1 MFGKKIKASF
11 HELENKRI
19 QSLFS
24 RVCQLGRPMEKDFT
38 FYPTT
43 QSKLNLLTSDQV
55 ESYNKDGYLNSIPL
69 FAGDQVTTNRVYF
82 DGLLTHALAQ
92 GKSSYSISGSHV
104 IYGGV
109 YDLVKS
115 SLLLD
120 LAEDLLGPNFVAI
133 GAHYFCKLPKDSKV
147 VSWHQDFTYWPVDRA
162 KIITI
167 WIAIDDVD
175 RENACIQVVPG
186 SHRHGLLPYRESD
199 PQENNILNQTVD
211 NIEQY
216 GRPDRLEMKAGEVSV
231 HSCLLLHGSDANLSD
246 RRRCGLGIRYATTD
260 VRADDSLRAKG
271 ILCRGTDAE
280 GNWAN
285 SPRPMFDP

>member
-1 MFGKKIKASF
+1 
-11 HELENKRI
+11 
-19 QSLFS
+19 
-24 RVCQLGRPMEKDFT
+24 MEKDFT

-69 FAGDQVTTNRVYF
+69 FVGDQVATNRVYF
-82 DGLLTHALAQ
+82 DGLLAHALAQ

-104 IYGGV
+104 IYSGV

-115 SLLLD
+115 SVLLD

-167 WIAIDDVD
+167 WVAIDDVD

-246 RRRCGLGIRYATTD
+246 RRRCGLGIRYATID
-260 VRADDSLRAKG
+260 VRADAALQAKG
-271 ILCRGTDAE
+271 ILCCGTDPD
-280 GNWAN
+280 GNWADP
-285 SPRPMFDP
+285 PRPTFEP